1 MKELLNAYSNEGE
14 KVGQIEKKEFHKK
27 LQNEYLK
34 TKTTTIR
41 HKCVR
46 LLLLNSSGKI
56 ILQKRSKWK
65 ADNAGKW
72 DKTVGGHVREDD
84 SYDLTMLKECAEEL
98 GLPATIVKKNEFET
112 ATQTTNLQ
120 ILGILTKLSY
130 LDNCQSTRQLKN
142 GKKWIETSM
151 VNFYMG
157 YYDGA
162 IRFIDK
168 EACGIQIFSLEEL
181 KQEIKEQPENFTDD
195 IKFIL
200 KKFKN
205 KIKPITNKREH
216 TLND

>member
-1 MKELLNAYSNEGE
+1 MKRGLKGAAKLPLHRGSHPSYSKAVSKALDKIPRGTSAE
-14 KVGQIEKKEFHKK
+14 V
-27 LQNEYLK
+27 
-34 TKTTTIR
+34 TKSM
-41 HKCVR
+41 VR
-46 LLLLNSSGKI
+46 AVIYKF
-56 ILQKRSKWK
+56 K
-65 ADNAGKW
+65 
-72 DKTVGGHVREDD
+72 
-84 SYDLTMLKECAEEL
+84 
-98 GLPATIVKKNEFET
+98 
-112 ATQTTNLQ
+112 
-120 ILGILTKLSY
+120 
-130 LDNCQSTRQLKN
+130 RQLKN

-205 KIKPITNKREH
+205 KIKPITKKREH